1 MKMIPNTK
9 VLLFT
14 VALGIAGCGS
24 SQPQSQAPS
33 DTTGNTSATMPAS
46 SASASAPSSPAAPT
60 AGAASEGQ
68 TCGDGTFGRP
78 NISCAAGLTCVYSGA
93 VSSGPAG
100 SSSMLPGKCQKQ

>member
-1 MKMIPNTK
+1 MKKMAL
-9 VLLFT
+9 VLHFPLLI
-14 VALGIAGCGS
+14 VALGVAACGS
-24 SQPQSQAPS
+24 SAQPQAQSPS
-33 DTTGNTSATMPAS
+33 DATGNTSATVPA
-46 SASASAPSSPAAPT
+46 APAAPT
-60 AGAASEGQ
+60 AGVANEGQ